1 MNRTPLHIAAGTR
14 ADLST
19 IQLLVNASPS
29 SCSIRDVNGMTPLHL
44 ACKSTCEIYTG
55 NEEDCTRD
63 PPTCD
68 VISTLLKA
76 YPTAVTLE
84 DKEGTSALEHAI
96 LSGAPVDVVN
106 LLQTITCQQNQ
117 MKAHQIQMKAHEDQM
132 KAQQE
137 MNIVS
142 FTTSRRVRYER
153 QLAQRWLI
161 NQMNAH
167 QSQMKA
173 HEDQM
178 KAQQEMNIVSF
189 TTSRQV
195 KYERQLAQW
204 WLINN
209 AVKRDVQ
216 NLNDTASL

>member
-1 MNRTPLHIAAGTR
+1 
-14 ADLST
+14 
-19 IQLLVNASPS
+19 
-29 SCSIRDVNGMTPLHL
+29 MTPLHL

-55 NEEDCTRD
+55 DKEDCTRGD

-84 DKEGTSALEHAI
+84 DKDGTSALEHAI

-117 MKAHQIQMKAHEDQM
+117 MKAYQNQMKAHEDQM

-137 MNIVS
+137 INIVS

-153 QLAQRWLI
+153 QLAQRWL
-161 NQMNAH
+161 M
-167 QSQMKA
+167 
-173 HEDQM
+173 
-178 KAQQEMNIVSF
+178 
-189 TTSRQV
+189 
-195 KYERQLAQW
+195 
-204 WLINN
+204 NN
-209 AVKRDVQ
+209 AVKRDAQ